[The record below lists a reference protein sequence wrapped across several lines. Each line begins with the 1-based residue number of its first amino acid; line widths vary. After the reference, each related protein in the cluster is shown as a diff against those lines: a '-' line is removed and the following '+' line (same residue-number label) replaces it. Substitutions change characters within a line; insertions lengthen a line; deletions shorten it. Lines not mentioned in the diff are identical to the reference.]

1 MELTVR
7 FKIDSPAN
15 NQGSII
21 ARLNFITFPA
31 HPAIW
36 EPMTTLHMTQEKQI
50 GEKKKDKISS
60 CKLVA

>member
-1 MELTVR
+1 MQMDCSSMNEQTI
-7 FKIDSPAN
+7 KAAN

-36 EPMTTLHMTQEKQI
+36 EPMTTLHMTQKKTNWRKEKGQ
-50 GEKKKDKISS
+50 DFF
-60 CKLVA
+60 L